1 MRVHWENTITFA
13 GTRSSPFEVPL
24 RMHAIFGLMEAA
36 CSRATRP
43 EEYQGLFLKL
53 LIMRAPLKSSAGRE
67 SSPQHVFCVF
77 DNLPLNCSL

>member
-13 GTRSSPFEVPL
+13 GTRPSPFEVPL

-43 EEYQGLFLKL
+43 EDYQRMFLE
-53 LIMRAPLKSSAGRE
+53 MMNMSAPLKKQCRE
-67 SSPQHVFCVF
+67 GQ
-77 DNLPLNCSL
+77 LPSTCLLCL